1 MDETA
6 DMVSRRALQD
16 LGNIDIQ
23 DPEAV
28 QRELVLSL
36 VTMVGRDPVLAN
48 DRDWYS
54 ALAFFLRG
62 VLSHNLAETTRRIHE
77 SGNKRIYYL
86 SLEYLPGKWLPKVL
100 MDLGIKDVIDKAL
113 ANLGLSLERLSRHE
127 SDMALGNGGLGRLAS
142 CFLDALA
149 THNYPGFGY
158 GIRYEFG
165 LFSQSIE
172 NGQQIEHPEPWLRY
186 GDPWQFRRPSVNYLI
201 RFGGQL
207 KRTPNALGRD
217 AVTWVEGD
225 EVLAMAYDLPVS
237 GYRSGTVL
245 YLRLW
250 SAGASRDFDLR
261 YFNDGDYIGA
271 MREKTIS
278 ESLSKVLYPND
289 STSAGQELR
298 LKQEYFFVSA
308 SLQDILRRHLKS
320 NASLDNLDQKIAI
333 QLNDTHPSLA
343 VPELMRLLVD
353 ERGYDWDLAW
363 SKVTAIF
370 GYTCHTLLP
379 EALETWPIAMLERV
393 LPRHLDII
401 YRINQEHL
409 ERVKQAFPGDTA
421 QLGQLSLVDDWTRRI
436 RMAHLAVVGSRRV
449 NGVSKLQAQLL
460 TEVVFRGFARMDPG
474 KMLGITNGITPR
486 QWLLQ
491 ANPQLARAFDSRI
504 GREWPTDLDRL
515 QGLAP
520 LADDA
525 AFRAEVR
532 AIKRANKERL
542 AKLIESAVGERVD
555 PSSLF
560 DIQVKRIHEYKRQLL
575 NILHVITRYR
585 RLKAGEA
592 AGPARTVILGG
603 KAAPG
608 YEMAKRIIRLIGDVA
623 RTINS
628 DPQMNGQL
636 KVVFVPD
643 YRVSLA
649 EVIIP
654 GADLA
659 QHISTAGT
667 EASGTG
673 NMKFA
678 LNGALTLGTRDG
690 ANIEIRDA
698 VGEENIFFFGLT
710 AAEVAELRARGYHPR
725 NHYDGDPDLRACLDM
740 IGDGYFSPDDR
751 SRHAPIRDS
760 LLGGGDHYFLLA
772 DYRSYLDIQAR
783 VDAAF
788 LDPDDWSR
796 RAILNAAHMGGFSVD
811 RAIHEYAVKI
821 WGIKPLQMKV

>member
-1 MDETA
+1 MDA
-6 DMVSRRALQD
+6 NVQRALQD
-16 LGNIDIQ
+16 LGNIDIRN
-23 DPEAV
+23 PEAV

-36 VTMVGRDPVLAN
+36 VTLVGRDPVLAN

-77 SGNKRIYYL
+77 SGAKRVYYL

-100 MDLGIKDVIDKAL
+100 MDLGMTGVVEQAL
-113 ANLGLSLERLSRHE
+113 SNLGLSLAQLAKHE

-149 THNYPGFGY
+149 THDYPGFGY

-201 RFGGQL
+201 RFGGHL
-207 KRTPNALGRD
+207 KRTHDSSGTET
-217 AVTWVEGD
+217 VTWVEGD

-237 GYRSGTVL
+237 GFRSGTVL

-261 YFNDGDYIGA
+261 YFNDGDYLGA
-271 MREKTIS
+271 MREKAIS

-320 NASLDNLDQKIAI
+320 NASLDNLGQLIAI

-353 ERGYDWDLAW
+353 ERGYDWNLAW
-363 SKVTAIF
+363 SKVKEIF

-379 EALETWPIAMLERV
+379 EALETWPIPMLERV

-401 YRINQEHL
+401 YRINQQHL
-409 ERVKQAFPGDTA
+409 EQVKQAFPGDTA

-449 NGVSKLQAQLL
+449 NGVSKLQAELL
-460 TEVVFRGFARMDPG
+460 RDVVFRGFARMSPD
-474 KMLGITNGITPR
+474 KILGITNGITPR

-491 ANPQLARAFDSRI
+491 ANPQLARLIDSRI
-504 GREWPTDLDRL
+504 GDAWPTDLDRL
-515 QGLAP
+515 TALAP
-520 LADDA
+520 LAEDA
-525 AFRAEVR
+525 AFRQEVR
-532 AIKRANKERL
+532 AIKRRNKERL
-542 AKLIESAVGERVD
+542 AALIEATVGEKVD
-555 PSSLF
+555 PDSLF

-575 NILHVITRYR
+575 NMLHVITRYR
-585 RLKAGEA
+585 RIKAGQK

-608 YEMAKRIIRLIGDVA
+608 YDMAKRIIRLIGDVA

-628 DPQMNGQL
+628 DPDVRGQL
-636 KVVFVPD
+636 KLVFVPD

-698 VGEENIFFFGLT
+698 VGAENIFFFGLS
-710 AAEVAELRARGYHPR
+710 AAEVAELRAAGYHPR
-725 NHYDGDPDLRACLDM
+725 SYYDSDPDLKACLDM

-751 SRHAPIRDS
+751 GRHAPIRDS
-760 LLGGGDHYFLLA
+760 LLAGGDHYFLLA
-772 DYRSYLDIQAR
+772 DYRSYLDIQAK
-783 VDAAF
+783 VDTAF
-788 LDPDDWSR
+788 QDPDDWTR

-811 RAIHEYAVKI
+811 RAIHEYAAKI
-821 WGIKPLQMKV
+821 WGIKPLRVRV